1 MKVAP
6 ILSVHGRANILPHED
21 VNVSGKK
28 TPTFAAQVSPLKNA
42 R

>member
-1 MKVAP
+1 MKVALV
-6 ILSVHGRANILPHED
+6 LSVHGRANIPAHED

-28 TPTFAAQVSPLKNA
+28 TLTFAAQVSPLKNA